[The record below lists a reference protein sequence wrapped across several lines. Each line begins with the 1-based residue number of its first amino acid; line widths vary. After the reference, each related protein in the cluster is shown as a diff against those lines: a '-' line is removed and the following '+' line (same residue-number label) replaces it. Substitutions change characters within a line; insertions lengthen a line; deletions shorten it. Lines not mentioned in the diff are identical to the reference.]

1 MTNSNKYVLIS
12 LEYFNK
18 ENIMRKL
25 ILKDGTLCSIR
36 KIKPN
41 EKEQIRE
48 LFLQTSPESRYY
60 RFFSATNQINDKL
73 LDSMIK
79 NDANNVSLVCIV
91 KDSIVGIASY
101 NLAQNFQTAEVSFL
115 VQDKFQ
121 GKGIGTLLL
130 EELAK
135 FAWLAGIKELEALVL
150 ADNYNMIGVFK
161 NSGFELSHEKLDSS
175 TIHLKLP
182 LSRFNRVMSLRL
194 VREKFATQASLSNLI
209 KPQKLIYIGSN
220 SPLWQNI
227 YQSNKNAI
235 MINSECDVIKKVND
249 EKPDILVVNVF
260 DCKNVLNFLMLD
272 TLKVLIIVVKLNEP
286 MKSEVINLIR
296 KQGVRLIGPNS
307 TGFFYNTIDTKVN
320 ISPIKLPK
328 VGNIAIATHSNLL
341 GISLVG
347 FFEHIGLGI
356 GCFASLGDKVDV
368 SSNDLLYLWQDDK
381 NIDIIVL
388 YLDSFGNP
396 ARFSLLA
403 RKISKQKPIFAVKS
417 GKTPISLTINRHESV
432 VFSNTDFTVDGL
444 FKQTGIIRAETLE
457 ELLDDVLLA
466 YACDFLSEL
475 NYVSLI
481 SNSIGANLM
490 AIDTFEANNL
500 QLDRIAYTENFEIET
515 YKNALIELLT
525 QSTSHYI
532 VVIFAPPLDIS
543 SDFLDNFLNEILNTV
558 NSIEHNKTVIVN
570 ILSYLQYKNR
580 ILEKEHLKKKIPVFA
595 FVERSLRALGKLI
608 WYANYKK
615 IPDFWSEDL
624 QNFNIKEARNYI
636 SNLSKSTKTYQ
647 LTQMEVRLFFE
658 LLGIKPAAI
667 EDSLYTISIGIAYDK
682 LFSAIIGIS
691 YYISEINI
699 AYKSPVVR
707 ILPLTLSD
715 CEDLINLIDNK
726 NILNIS
732 IKKQLSDFFIRLS
745 EAFWQIPEIYQLDI
759 PNLIVSNGGFY
770 FPKAIIK
777 TKKDTT
783 HPKGFTIN
791 F

>member
-1 MTNSNKYVLIS
+1 M
-12 LEYFNK
+12 LEYLN
-18 ENIMRKL
+18 ENVMQKL

-48 LFLQTSPESRYY
+48 LISQTSPESRYY
-60 RFFSATNQINDKL
+60 RFFSATNQIDDKL
-73 LDSMIK
+73 LESLTK
-79 NDANNVSLVCIV
+79 NDSNNVTLACIV
-91 KDSIVGIASY
+91 RDKIVGIASY
-101 NLAQNFQTAEVSFL
+101 NIGQNPQTAEVSFL
-115 VQDKFQ
+115 VKDEFQ

-135 FAWLAGIKELEALVL
+135 IAWISGIKELEAIVL

-161 NSGFELSHEKLDSS
+161 NSGFELSHEKLDFS

-182 LSRFNRVMSLRL
+182 LSKFNKVMSMHL
-194 VREKFATQASLSNLI
+194 VREKFATQASLASLLS
-209 KPQKLIYIGSN
+209 PQKLIYIGKN
-220 SPLWQNI
+220 GILWQNI
-227 YQSNKNAI
+227 CQSIENATIIDSKNDI
-235 MINSECDVIKKVND
+235 VNTIND
-249 EKPDILVVNVF
+249 EKPDILVIDVSN
-260 DCKNVLNFLMLD
+260 CTHLLNFLTLD
-272 TLKVLIIVVKLNEP
+272 SLKVLVIVAKLIEP
-286 MKSEVINLIR
+286 VKSEVINLIR

-307 TGFFYNTIDTKVN
+307 AGFFYNTFDTKVN
-320 ISPIKLPK
+320 VSPINLSKP
-328 VGNIAIATHSNLL
+328 GNIAIATHSNLL

-347 FFEHIGLGI
+347 FFEYIGLGV
-356 GCFASLGDKVDV
+356 GCFVSLGDKVDV

-396 ARFSLLA
+396 ARFSMLA

-444 FKQTGIIRAETLE
+444 FKQAGIIRAETLE

-466 YACDFLSEL
+466 YACDFLSES

-490 AIDTFEANNL
+490 AIDTFEVNNL
-500 QLDRIAYTENFEIET
+500 QLDKIIYIENVGIET

-525 QSTSHYI
+525 QSISYYI

-543 SDFLDNFLNEILNTV
+543 IDFLDNFLNEILNTV

-580 ILEKEHLKKKIPVFA
+580 ILEKEHVKKKVPVFA

-615 IPDFWSEDL
+615 KPDFWGEDL
-624 QNFNIKEARNYI
+624 QNFNIKEARHYI
-636 SNLSKSTKTYQ
+636 GTLTQSTKTYQ
-647 LTQMEVRLFFE
+647 LTQLEARLFFD

-667 EDSLYTISIGIAYDK
+667 EDGLYTISIGIAYDK
-682 LFSAIIGIS
+682 LFGAIIGIS
-691 YYISEINI
+691 YYISQINI
-699 AYKSPVVR
+699 AYKSPIVR
-707 ILPLTLSD
+707 ILPLTFSD

-726 NILNIS
+726 NILSSS
-732 IKKQLSDFFIRLS
+732 IKKQLSDFLIRIS
-745 EAFWQIPEIYQLDI
+745 EAFLQIPEINQLDI
-759 PNLIVSNGGFY
+759 PKLIVSNSGYDFT
-770 FPKAIIK
+770 KSIIK
-777 TKKDTT
+777 IKKDTT
-783 HPKGFTIN
+783 QPKGFTIN